1 MDPGTLT
8 DSGLHQSLYL
18 LKYYFDII
26 SLSPQMNSLGS
37 SSKWP
42 SFDSI
47 PSNSS
52 FLHSESEQTED
63 ETDAFSEGE
72 VDSGITKPL
81 SADEGLSLSGL
92 YLQLAHLY
100 PPHLKSR
107 SDKPSQWPDRTQ
119 QTLTAT
125 SPGASTS
132 FSSTTVTPGDLIF
145 AQKVSPFDW
154 FSIFRLTNT
163 KQVVGI
169 SLVFPLVSLVCKSAP
184 IYPSFASPST
194 WTQDWAI
201 WQRYQT
207 WSFQV

>member
-1 MDPGTLT
+1 
-8 DSGLHQSLYL
+8 
-18 LKYYFDII
+18 
-26 SLSPQMNSLGS
+26 MNSLGS

-72 VDSGITKPL
+72 VDSGIRKPL
-81 SADEGLSLSGL
+81 SANEELSLSGL

-100 PPHLKSR
+100 PPHLKSG
-107 SDKPSQWPDRTQ
+107 SDQPSQWPDRTQ

-125 SPGASTS
+125 SPGAST

-154 FSIFRLTNT
+154 FSVFILSQTTT
-163 KQVVGI
+163 K
-169 SLVFPLVSLVCKSAP
+169 
-184 IYPSFASPST
+184 
-194 WTQDWAI
+194 
-201 WQRYQT
+201 
-207 WSFQV
+207 